1 MIPCIS
7 SIGYL
12 VAKKGSITDFDKDVD
27 EHPEGHAGAKDGDR
41 DDHQTPRP
49 ADERLVRVSWD
60 RVLPG
65 DPAASSALLLEEILV
80 LPVTHLA
87 EDGLADGPSVGSPVV
102 VDAVRGGEVC
112 GVTDTTVQQ
121 AQLHPFDAG
130 AEVKAF
136 VLRVPTRLEEETVKL
151 LAGFC
156 S

>member
-1 MIPCIS
+1 MIPS

-12 VAKKGSITDFDKDVD
+12 VAKKGSITDFDENVD
-27 EHPEGHAGAKDGDR
+27 EHPEGDAGAKDGDR

-65 DPAASSALLLEEILV
+65 DASSALFLEEILV

-87 EDGLADGPSVGSPVV
+87 EDGLADGPGVGSPVV
-102 VDAVRGGEVC
+102 VDAVGGGEVC
-112 GVTDTTVQQ
+112 GVTAIATVQQ